1 MHRSIPSAPSPLPQ
15 MLARALVCCVLAVP
29 LAACGVDRT
38 VTGSIISED
47 FKQNHPVVLTNAPET
62 LDVFPIGSGGGLDP
76 VSARRVEE
84 FAEHYKVRGQGQIT
98 ILAPSGARG
107 EHVTRNALAAVR
119 THLVKGGVKGM
130 VGVGSYPVA
139 DPSLASPIRLSY
151 ETLKARVATTC
162 GQWPADLA
170 SGSSLES
177 WTNRPW
183 FNYGCAY
190 QRNLTAQIDDPRD
203 LVAPRPETP
212 SDTEMRSRAITNVR
226 KGIDPGTEWRI
237 KNTEISNVGGK

>member
-1 MHRSIPSAPSPLPQ
+1 MYHSILSVPARLPQ
-15 MLARALVCCVLAVP
+15 VLARALVCSILAVP

-47 FKQNHPVVLTNAPET
+47 FKQTHPVVLTNLPET
-62 LDVFPIGSGGGLDP
+62 LDVFPVGSAGGLDP

-84 FAEHYKVRGQGQIT
+84 FAGRYRVRGQGQIT

-107 EHVTRNALAAVR
+107 AAVTRNALASVR
-119 THLVKGGVKGM
+119 AHLVKGGVTGM
-130 VGVGSYPVA
+130 VGVGAYPVA

-151 ETLKARVATTC
+151 ETLKAKVATTC

-170 SGSSLES
+170 SGSSTET

-190 QRNLTAQIDDPRD
+190 QSNMTAQIDDPRD
-203 LVAPRPETP
+203 LVAPRAETP
-212 SDTEMRSRAITNVR
+212 SDTEMRSRGITNVR
-226 KGIDPGTEWRI
+226 KGVDPGTDWRI
-237 KNTEISNVGGK
+237 KNSEISNVGTH

>member
-1 MHRSIPSAPSPLPQ
+1 MHQSIPTPPLSLPQ
-15 MLARALVCCVLAVP
+15 LLSRALVCGALAIP

-47 FKQNHPVVLTNAPET
+47 YKATHPVVLTNVPET
-62 LDVFPIGSGGGLDP
+62 LDVFPIGSGGGLDQ

-98 ILAPSGARG
+98 ILTPSGARG
-107 EHVTRNALAAVR
+107 DAFLHHALAAVR
-119 THLVKGGVKGM
+119 AHLVKGGVKGM
-130 VGVGSYPVA
+130 VGIGSYPVA

-151 ETLKARVATTC
+151 ETLKAKVATAC

-170 SGSSLES
+170 SGSSVET

-183 FNYGCAY
+183 FNYGCSY
-190 QRNLTAQIDDPRD
+190 QNNLTAQIDDPRD

-226 KGIDPGTEWRI
+226 KGVDPGTDWRV
-237 KNTEISNVGGK
+237 KNTEISTVGGK